1 MNKVI
6 LKEFDKPYIIIDII
20 FYNLICLVGI
30 VILTVRGMELM
41 SLIKYFYLLFFVLAF
56 ISTIAYFSNRK
67 PDDYEYLLYAFINVY
82 VGTFA
87 LVYIDY
93 ENPWF
98 ILGCAMLVY
107 TIANSLNRGL
117 HVRNIDEKNSSTIV
131 VKFSILILISMLS
144 LFVAINLFSHNVIG
158 NEIMGYY
165 LIGFGLISLIDPYM
179 SILIEKNSFGKLKK
193 KDTTSEAEKEEK
205 KEVKVVRKRVVK
217 KPLKKKE
224 ETVKKKR
231 VVKKK

>member
-1 MNKVI
+1 MNKVV
-6 LKEFDKPYIIIDII
+6 LKEFDKPLIIIDII
-20 FYNLICLVGI
+20 FYNLICLVGV
-30 VILTVRGMELM
+30 VILTVKGMELM
-41 SLIKYFYLLFFVLAF
+41 SLIRYFYLLFFVLAF
-56 ISTIAYFSNRK
+56 ISTIAYFANRK

-93 ENPWF
+93 KNPWF

-107 TIANSLNRGL
+107 TIANTLNRGL
-117 HVRNIDEKNSSTIV
+117 HVRQLDHKNSSNIV
-131 VKFSILILISMLS
+131 VKFAILILISMLS

-165 LIGFGLISLIDPYM
+165 LIGFGLISLIEPYM
-179 SILIEKNSFGKLKK
+179 NILIENNTLKK
-193 KDTTSEAEKEEK
+193 MINKEVAPVEEQEK
-205 KEVKVVRKRVVK
+205 KEIKPVRKRVVK
-217 KPLKKKE
+217 KPLKEKE
-224 ETVKKKR
+224 AAVKKKR